1 MQGQLSPY
9 KIELVEHDLHLILFT
24 RQRVAPTVL
33 MHIQLLAQMLAYFYQ
48 SKRREQRLR
57 EMARLQAVHET
68 GARLT
73 HDLKNMLQSLF
84 SLISIAEQQPAQAQP
99 ILQNQLP
106 VMAQRIELTLSKLK
120 IPQHEVEASVMP
132 LASWWNGLQQRHQYR
147 NLEWLNEGALDE
159 QTIPY
164 NLFDSVVDN
173 LIDNARNKRLHESNI
188 IVQVSLRSHP
198 VGLTV
203 CDSGSEIPESVVSQL
218 LHTVVESEDGLG
230 VGLFQAARWAEQSG
244 YRLLLKENRR
254 GRVCFEL
261 VEVKRG

>member
-1 MQGQLSPY
+1 
-9 KIELVEHDLHLILFT
+9 
-24 RQRVAPTVL
+24 VL

-84 SLISIAEQQPAQAQP
+84 ALISIAEQQPAQAQP
-99 ILQNQLP
+99 ILQQQLP

-120 IPQHEVEASVMP
+120 IPRHEVETSMMP
-132 LASWWNGLQQRHQYR
+132 LATWWSGLQQRHQYR
-147 NLEWLNEGALDE
+147 NLEWLNVDSLGEHD
-159 QTIPY
+159 IPFS
-164 NLFDSVVDN
+164 LFDSIADN
-173 LIDNARNKRLHESNI
+173 LIDNARNKRLHEPH
-188 IVQVSLRSHP
+188 IVVQLSLRSQP
-198 VGLTV
+198 LSLTL
-203 CDSGSEIPESVVSQL
+203 CDSGSEIPESLASQL

-261 VEVKRG
+261 VELQRG